1 MYRRGRCRLG
11 KKCQMYHDSELQ
23 TTDGTLKNHDTTNNA
38 AKQTQPNTTLCKR
51 PHNDIVIAGNDDT
64 NGSSSK
70 LPVPKKKFG
79 LSDDLIPSKKVI
91 KHFETLVGSKTT
103 HGQ

>member
-23 TTDGTLKNHDTTNNA
+23 TTDGSIKNHSTTDNA
-38 AKQTQPNTTLCKR
+38 AKPALSNSTPNKR
-51 PHNDIVIAGNDDT
+51 PHTEIVIEDNDDS
-64 NGSSSK
+64 NGSMSK
-70 LPVPKKKFG
+70 LPKKKFG

-91 KHFETLVGSKTT
+91 KHFETLAGSKTQ